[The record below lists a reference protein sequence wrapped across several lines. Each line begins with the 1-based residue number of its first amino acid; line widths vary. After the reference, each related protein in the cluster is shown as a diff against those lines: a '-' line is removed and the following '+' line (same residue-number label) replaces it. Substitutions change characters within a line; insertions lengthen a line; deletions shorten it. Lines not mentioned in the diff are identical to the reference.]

1 MQQVEIRVK
10 GRIDKQWSDWFSGL
24 TISHTDGDETILAGS
39 IADQAALY
47 GLIAR
52 LRDLGLPLVSV
63 ETNPQSAEN
72 SNQTRKEA
80 SQAAGIMDTSEELL

>member
-1 MQQVEIRVK
+1 MQHVEIRVK
-10 GRIDKQWSDWFSGL
+10 GQIDEHWSDWFGGL
-24 TISHTDGDETILAGS
+24 MISYTDGDETILTGS

-63 ETNPQSAEN
+63 KTNPSTAD
-72 SNQTRKEA
+72 SNQKGA
-80 SQAAGIMDTSEELL
+80 